1 MESKRTYQEH
11 NVKLCVDHRG
21 GCFRAREDLA
31 KENTEDTEDTDHTET
46 VGENRPAP
54 ERRPLPSIS
63 VIPAKAGTQVFF
75 LRSTGSH
82 QSTTVTLM
90 WFNSRLRQKRN
101 FTYSVRGA
109 SPVGTSSRDAAMS
122 PTLGEWR

>member
-1 MESKRTYQEH
+1 MEPKRTYQEH
-11 NVKLCVDHRG
+11 HVKLCVDHRG
-21 GCFRAREDLA
+21 GCFGAREDLA
-31 KENTEDTEDTDHTET
+31 TENTDHTET
-46 VGENRPAP
+46 VGENRPTS
-54 ERRPLPSIS
+54 EGRPLPSIS

-109 SPVGTSSRDAAMS
+109 SPVGTSSRDAAIS